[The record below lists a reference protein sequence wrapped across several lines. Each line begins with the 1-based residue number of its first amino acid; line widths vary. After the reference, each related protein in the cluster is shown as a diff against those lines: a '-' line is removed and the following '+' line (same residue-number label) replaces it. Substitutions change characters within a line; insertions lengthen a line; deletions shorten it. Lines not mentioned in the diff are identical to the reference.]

1 MGPIGGALKPVTFRA
16 CKACSAASHS
26 CKHWLCHIATT
37 CIEVS
42 SCKGSGQYAVSL
54 DRINTSGLSYR
65 SFLEWTNPAW
75 HRIYSQSKSCK
86 TDINFT
92 SVTVTELSAGSR
104 LTFACVMREVAD
116 LESGV
121 CSGRCFA
128 GTRMVLVICHSSS
141 LVTDSTSSQQNLLN
155 TMLAHPTACIDHH
168 GCKQLLSAC
177 LSM

>member
-26 CKHWLCHIATT
+26 CKHWLCHIATTCIEVRATT

-128 GTRMVLVICHSSS
+128 GTRMVLVICHLPLKQPGHRQHIITAKPAKYYACTPNS
-141 LVTDSTSSQQNLLN
+141 L
-155 TMLAHPTACIDHH
+155 H
-168 GCKQLLSAC
+168 
-177 LSM
+177 